1 MGITHTKKQLLNRD
15 SCFLLSNVCYY
26 TIYRVIG
33 QNVLVLPYN
42 PNFILWTLASLCLS
56 SELVYIYLASHPIS
70 IYVVVLRS
78 ISVFGGIKRGIINPD
93 RA

>member
-1 MGITHTKKQLLNRD
+1 MHIISGTA
-15 SCFLLSNVCYY
+15 FLHFNF
-26 TIYRVIG
+26 
-33 QNVLVLPYN
+33 VLWNLD
-42 PNFILWTLASLCLS
+42 SLCLS
-56 SELVYIYLASHPIS
+56 SELVYIYRASHPIS

>member
-1 MGITHTKKQLLNRD
+1 MYII
-15 SCFLLSNVCYY
+15 SSAAFLYFNF
-26 TIYRVIG
+26 RVIG

-56 SELVYIYLASHPIS
+56 SELVYIYLASRPIS
-70 IYVVVLRS
+70 IYVVVLCS

>member
-1 MGITHTKKQLLNRD
+1 MYII
-15 SCFLLSNVCYY
+15 SSAAFLHFNF
-26 TIYRVIG
+26 
-33 QNVLVLPYN
+33 VLWNLD
-42 PNFILWTLASLCLS
+42 SLCLS
-56 SELVYIYLASHPIS
+56 SELVYIYLASRPIS

>member
-1 MGITHTKKQLLNRD
+1 MYII
-15 SCFLLSNVCYY
+15 SSAAFLYFNF
-26 TIYRVIG
+26 RVIG

-78 ISVFGGIKRGIINPD
+78 ISVFGG
-93 RA
+93 

>member
-1 MGITHTKKQLLNRD
+1 MYII
-15 SCFLLSNVCYY
+15 SSAAFLHFNF
-26 TIYRVIG
+26 RVIG

-56 SELVYIYLASHPIS
+56 SELVYIYLASRPIS

-78 ISVFGGIKRGIINPD
+78 LSVLEGIKRGIINPD

>member
-1 MGITHTKKQLLNRD
+1 M
-15 SCFLLSNVCYY
+15 
-26 TIYRVIG
+26 
-33 QNVLVLPYN
+33 LVLPYN

-56 SELVYIYLASHPIS
+56 SELVYIYLASRPIS
-70 IYVVVLRS
+70 IYGVVLRS

>member
-1 MGITHTKKQLLNRD
+1 MTYSPHLRRHYPAHIPL
-15 SCFLLSNVCYY
+15 F
-26 TIYRVIG
+26 RVIG

>member
-1 MGITHTKKQLLNRD
+1 MYIISSAALLY
-15 SCFLLSNVCYY
+15 F
-26 TIYRVIG
+26 
-33 QNVLVLPYN
+33 
-42 PNFILWTLASLCLS
+42 NFILWTLASLCLS
-56 SELVYIYLASHPIS
+56 SELVYIYLASRPIS

>member
-1 MGITHTKKQLLNRD
+1 MYII
-15 SCFLLSNVCYY
+15 SSAAFLHFNF
-26 TIYRVIG
+26 RVIG

-56 SELVYIYLASHPIS
+56 SELVYIYLASRPIS
-70 IYVVVLRS
+70 IYGVVLRS

>member
-1 MGITHTKKQLLNRD
+1 MYIV
-15 SCFLLSNVCYY
+15 SSAAFLYFNF
-26 TIYRVIG
+26 RAIG

-56 SELVYIYLASHPIS
+56 SELVYIYLASRPIS

-78 ISVFGGIKRGIINPD
+78 ISVFVE
-93 RA
+93 

>member
-1 MGITHTKKQLLNRD
+1 MYIV
-15 SCFLLSNVCYY
+15 SSAAFLYFK
-26 TIYRVIG
+26 IRVIG

-56 SELVYIYLASHPIS
+56 SELVYIYLASRPIS
-70 IYVVVLRS
+70 IYGVVLRS

>member
-1 MGITHTKKQLLNRD
+1 MYIV
-15 SCFLLSNVCYY
+15 SSAAFLYFNF
-26 TIYRVIG
+26 RAIG

-56 SELVYIYLASHPIS
+56 SELVYIYLASRPIS

-78 ISVFGGIKRGIINPD
+78 ISVFSGIKRGIINPD

>member
-1 MGITHTKKQLLNRD
+1 MYII
-15 SCFLLSNVCYY
+15 SSAAFLYFNF
-26 TIYRVIG
+26 RAIG

-56 SELVYIYLASHPIS
+56 SELVYIYLASRPIS
-70 IYVVVLRS
+70 IYGVVLRS

>member
-1 MGITHTKKQLLNRD
+1 MLQKETL
-15 SCFLLSNVCYY
+15 FLQSLFFN
-26 TIYRVIG
+26 IIKMRVIG

>member
-1 MGITHTKKQLLNRD
+1 MYIISSAT
-15 SCFLLSNVCYY
+15 FLYF
-26 TIYRVIG
+26 
-33 QNVLVLPYN
+33 
-42 PNFILWTLASLCLS
+42 NFILWTLARLCLS
-56 SELVYIYLASHPIS
+56 SELVYIYLASRPIS

>member
-1 MGITHTKKQLLNRD
+1 MYII
-15 SCFLLSNVCYY
+15 SSAAFLHFNF
-26 TIYRVIG
+26 
-33 QNVLVLPYN
+33 VLWNLD
-42 PNFILWTLASLCLS
+42 SLCLS

-78 ISVFGGIKRGIINPD
+78 ISVFGGIKHGIINPD

>member
-1 MGITHTKKQLLNRD
+1 MYIIF
-15 SCFLLSNVCYY
+15 SAAFLYFNF
-26 TIYRVIG
+26 RVIG

-56 SELVYIYLASHPIS
+56 SELVYIYLASRPIS
-70 IYVVVLRS
+70 IYGVVLRS

>member
-1 MGITHTKKQLLNRD
+1 MYIV
-15 SCFLLSNVCYY
+15 SSAAFLYFNF
-26 TIYRVIG
+26 RAIG

-56 SELVYIYLASHPIS
+56 SELVYIYLASRPIS

-78 ISVFGGIKRGIINPD
+78 ICFRWDKTWYN
-93 RA
+93 

>member
-1 MGITHTKKQLLNRD
+1 MYII
-15 SCFLLSNVCYY
+15 SSAAFLYFNF
-26 TIYRVIG
+26 RVIG

-56 SELVYIYLASHPIS
+56 SELVYIYLASRPIS
-70 IYVVVLRS
+70 INVVVLRS
-78 ISVFGGIKRGIINPD
+78 ISVLEGIKRGIINQD

>member
-1 MGITHTKKQLLNRD
+1 MYIISSTA
-15 SCFLLSNVCYY
+15 FLYFNF
-26 TIYRVIG
+26 RGIG

-56 SELVYIYLASHPIS
+56 SELVYIYLANYPIS
-70 IYVVVLRS
+70 IYGVVLRS

>member
-1 MGITHTKKQLLNRD
+1 MYII
-15 SCFLLSNVCYY
+15 SSAAFLHFNF
-26 TIYRVIG
+26 RVIG

-42 PNFILWTLASLCLS
+42 PNFILWTLATLCLS
-56 SELVYIYLASHPIS
+56 SELVYIYLANHPLS

-78 ISVFGGIKRGIINPD
+78 ISVLEGIKRGIINPD

>member
-1 MGITHTKKQLLNRD
+1 MYII
-15 SCFLLSNVCYY
+15 SSAAFLYFNF
-26 TIYRVIG
+26 RVIG

-42 PNFILWTLASLCLS
+42 PNFILWTLA

>member
-1 MGITHTKKQLLNRD
+1 MYIV
-15 SCFLLSNVCYY
+15 SSAAFLYFNF
-26 TIYRVIG
+26 RAIG

-56 SELVYIYLASHPIS
+56 SELVYIYLASRPIS
-70 IYVVVLRS
+70 IYGVVLRS

>member
-1 MGITHTKKQLLNRD
+1 MYII
-15 SCFLLSNVCYY
+15 SSAAFLHFNF
-26 TIYRVIG
+26 RVIG
-33 QNVLVLPYN
+33 QNVLPYN